1 MTSPLLLFICKGAPS
16 PVNVI
21 DFLCICK
28 GFHFVEK
35 NQSGIWNRGPCRLLF
50 SYGLMK
56 TVSLPAG
63 IVRMKSLI
71 CHTGTFS
78 GTPPFSMTVLSAAK
92 FE

>member
-1 MTSPLLLFICKGAPS
+1 MTSPLLLFVCKGAPS

-21 DFLCICK
+21 VFLCICK
-28 GFHFVEK
+28 RFHFVIK
-35 NQSGIWNRGPCRLLF
+35 NQSGIWKPGLRRLLY

-63 IVRMKSLI
+63 IVRMKSLT